1 MHAQTGSRCA
11 QAAAPPAA
19 TPLTAARTP
28 FLPSRRT
35 QGKTA
40 ERISVR
46 QARSLVVA
54 QSGMERVVTAAAT
67 GNGSGGEG
75 ASSNCLLIV
84 GPGVLGSYL
93 GKLWV
98 DSNGAGSAVG
108 QTNSTN
114 NHAKLQALGL
124 AARTKDAAAGGGT
137 FPYVLFSAPP
147 SGSADYLAE
156 IKAALALWDGT
167 GAFVF
172 TSSAGVYTVED
183 GSACDES
190 APTAKLGDNER
201 TDRLLAAE
209 AAVLEAGGNV
219 VRLVGLYHATRGAHT
234 FFLRQGEVQRWG
246 GYLVNLI
253 HYEDAA
259 ELCLAVLRGDGS
271 SEPYRGRVF
280 LGCDGS
286 PITFDDMMAATLDSG
301 AFQGSVT
308 FTAPEGPVKGKR
320 MSNPATRAQLGWQ
333 PKYPSYAD
341 FMRQTGAKDWYTA
354 QEAAVAGMPH
364 A

>member
-19 TPLTAARTP
+19 TPRTAARTP

-75 ASSNCLLIV
+75 SSSNRLLIV

-114 NHAKLQALGL
+114 NHAK
-124 AARTKDAAAGGGT
+124 
-137 FPYVLFSAPP
+137 
-147 SGSADYLAE
+147 
-156 IKAALALWDGT
+156 
-167 GAFVF
+167 
-172 TSSAGVYTVED
+172 
-183 GSACDES
+183 
-190 APTAKLGDNER
+190 
-201 TDRLLAAE
+201 
-209 AAVLEAGGNV
+209 
-219 VRLVGLYHATRGAHT
+219 
-234 FFLRQGEVQRWG
+234 
-246 GYLVNLI
+246 
-253 HYEDAA
+253 
-259 ELCLAVLRGDGS
+259 
-271 SEPYRGRVF
+271 
-280 LGCDGS
+280 
-286 PITFDDMMAATLDSG
+286 
-301 AFQGSVT
+301 
-308 FTAPEGPVKGKR
+308 
-320 MSNPATRAQLGWQ
+320 
-333 PKYPSYAD
+333 
-341 FMRQTGAKDWYTA
+341 
-354 QEAAVAGMPH
+354 
-364 A
+364 